1 MDGVDKATNLP
12 LYSGICVLHHILQGY
27 GETRKNNRR
36 RTGKHI
42 LYFQRFNILFNMTFF
57 TSFNLHSFTAFN
69 KIICVLNSKRVLAY
83 WAISVQ
89 E

>member
-1 MDGVDKATNLP
+1 MDGVDTATNLP
-12 LYSGICVLHHILQGY
+12 LYRGVCVLYHILQRY

-42 LYFQRFNILFNMTFF
+42 LYFQRFSILFNLIYTDVFA
-57 TSFNLHSFTAFN
+57 SFNLHSFNA
-69 KIICVLNSKRVLAY
+69 IICILHSKRALAY